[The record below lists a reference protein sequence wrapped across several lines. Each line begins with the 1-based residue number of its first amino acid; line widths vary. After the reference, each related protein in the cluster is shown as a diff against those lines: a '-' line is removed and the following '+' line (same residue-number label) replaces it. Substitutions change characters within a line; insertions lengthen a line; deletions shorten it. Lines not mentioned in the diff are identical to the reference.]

1 MGRNCSVDEWFEL
14 IFLLNNRES
23 GNSDNGMGKRKEG
36 FAEMVKDYGEQ
47 ELIFRKNIEN
57 AFHSHSDRVSFH
69 DR

>member
-1 MGRNCSVDEWFEL
+1 MTTAW
-14 IFLLNNRES
+14 ES
-23 GNSDNGMGKRKEG
+23 GKKSPEKQSNRMEVACYLKEQHG